1 MDDLRLNEPLRTF
14 LYGSQAKVA
23 RRAGIETLGDFAQV
37 IGQFGLVE
45 PQTTREV
52 YYFAD
57 VDHAPKMRRFGKLS
71 WSTILAE
78 LTAAG
83 FDWQRY
89 LRTHPGRVISE
100 QNDTTLRLVLR
111 RRIDELIDLLREY
124 QRRNPELG
132 GPPES

>member
-1 MDDLRLNEPLRTF
+1 MDDLRRNESLRTF
-14 LYGSQAKVA
+14 LYGSQAKLA
-23 RRAGIETLGDFAQV
+23 RRAGIETFGDFAQV
-37 IGQFGLVE
+37 IEQFGLVE

-57 VDHAPKMRRFGKLS
+57 LDHAPNMRRFGKLS
-71 WSTILAE
+71 WSTIVAD

-83 FDWQRY
+83 FDWRQH
-89 LRTHPGRVISE
+89 LRTHPGRAISE

-111 RRIDELIDLLREY
+111 RRIDELIDLLSEY